1 MKSENVFSNSIFKKK
16 DYSFWVLAILILL
29 LLSSCKS
36 IEPLPPQ
43 NQIVEPSISK
53 PKVSAISIPIE
64 VNLDT
69 YFKEADKAI
78 PKVFTGGEKLCEGLS
93 YNYELNRDPIKFN
106 TFSSGIEYTTTV
118 NYKLD
123 LSYCPKCTDIF
134 NDKGNCIVPRFFGS
148 CGINESLRRAD
159 ISFSTAL
166 ELLPSYALK
175 AKTTLKSLNLVDPCK
190 ITLVNYD
197 ITTLLDKEIRK
208 EAKSI
213 VTEIDKEI
221 NAIDLKS
228 SCVFAWEEL
237 QKDIPIGSYGFLQL
251 SPNSISLSQLHFNKN
266 KLNFNLGIEL
276 FPTVK
281 TDKSINKPKSLPNLT
296 EIKQKEGFEM
306 NVDLSLSYDSLTS
319 WIGGKL
325 NKTVLDISNRK
336 IIIDSIQF
344 IGADGRRI
352 LLGLNFYGFRK
363 GKLFFSAQPILDKEK
378 QLLNLTDIQLDV
390 KTKDI
395 LITTAKWLLNNQI
408 CKKIEEKSVF
418 ELRPYLLEVKK
429 EIATSLNQDLQKN
442 VHLKGQVDNLELNE
456 LFPLKDKLFV
466 RSTIIGKL
474 KLNID

>member
-1 MKSENVFSNSIFKKK
+1 M
-16 DYSFWVLAILILL
+16 AIPLTLY
-29 LLSSCKS
+29 LSSCKS

-43 NQIVEPSISK
+43 NQIVEPSIGKSK
-53 PKVSAISIPIE
+53 ASAISIPIE

-69 YFKEADKAI
+69 YFKEADKSI

-93 YNYELNRDPIKFN
+93 YNYELNRDPIKFK
-106 TFSSGIEYTTTV
+106 TFNSGIEYTTTV

-123 LSYCPKCTDIF
+123 LSYCPKCTDLF

-159 ISFSTAL
+159 ISFTTEL
-166 ELLPSYALK
+166 ELLPSFSLK
-175 AKTTLKSLNLVDPCK
+175 AKTTLKSLNLVDQCK

-197 ITTLLDKEIRK
+197 ITKLLDKEIRK
-208 EAKSI
+208 EAKSME
-213 VTEIDKEI
+213 TEIDKEV
-221 NAIDLKS
+221 NAIDIKS
-228 SCVFAWEEL
+228 SCVSAWKEL

-251 SPNSISLSQLHFNKN
+251 SPNSISLSQLQFDKN
-266 KLNFNLGIEL
+266 QLNFNLGIEL
-276 FPTVK
+276 FPTIK
-281 TDKSINKPKSLPNLT
+281 TEKTATIPKSLPLLS
-296 EIKQKEGFEM
+296 ELKYKEGFEM

-325 NKTVLDISNRK
+325 NKTVLDIKNRK

-344 IGADGRRI
+344 IGADGKRI

-363 GKLFFSAQPILDKEK
+363 GKLFFSAQPILDQEK
-378 QLLNLTDIQLDV
+378 QLINLTDIQLDV

-395 LITTAKWLLNNQI
+395 LLTTAKWLLNDQI

-418 ELRPYLLEVKK
+418 ELRSYLEDAKK

-442 VHLKGQVDNLELNE
+442 VHLKGQVDTLELHE
-456 LFPLKDKLFV
+456 LFPLRDKLFI
-466 RSTIIGKL
+466 RSLIEGKL
-474 KLNID
+474 KLKID